1 MGIGIV
7 SISLGALSC
16 RLACCR
22 TLKEVE
28 DEDSPFQ
35 ALSDV
40 GFNVK
45 DFYKGQLQPA
55 EPSTLLGE
63 VYYFRDQRREKLSE
77 VQESNNAMSQ
87 NLLHGMP

>member
-1 MGIGIV
+1 MGIGVV
-7 SISLGALSC
+7 SISLGALAC

-22 TLKEVE
+22 TIKEVE

-55 EPSTLLGE
+55 EPSTLGE
-63 VYYFRDQRREKLSE
+63 VYYFRGQRREKLSE
-77 VQESNNAMSQ
+77 GQESSNAMSQ

>member
-7 SISLGALSC
+7 SISLGALAC

-22 TLKEVE
+22 TIKEVE

-35 ALSDV
+35 ALSDA

-55 EPSTLLGE
+55 EPSTLGE
-63 VYYFRDQRREKLSE
+63 VYYFRGQRREKLSE

-87 NLLHGMP
+87 NQLNSYI